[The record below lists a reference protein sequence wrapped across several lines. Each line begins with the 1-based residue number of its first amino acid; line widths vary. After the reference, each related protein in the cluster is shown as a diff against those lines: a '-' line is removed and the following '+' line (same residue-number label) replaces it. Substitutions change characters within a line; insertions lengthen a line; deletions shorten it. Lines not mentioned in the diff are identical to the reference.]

1 MALRT
6 PPSWMQNGSH
16 PAENDRL
23 TTQGIWRTS
32 GVLSS
37 ADLQVTQSSVPAMS
51 VQIAAGWGV
60 ILGTYQSLMGAYQFT
75 NDAAATATIAAAD
88 PTNPRIDLICITVSD
103 AYYTGATNQVAI
115 NVVTGTPAGSPS
127 APATPTNSIVLA
139 RVAVAALATTIVN
152 ANITDYRTRAGT
164 VTGFI
169 PSAIAANT
177 TLLDHY
183 QYFVTTSSAWT
194 LTLPAAPL
202 QGDEIRVIDVSGQ
215 AATNNVTISPN
226 SLNFQGS
233 VQNLVVAYNNF
244 SITLLYT
251 GSTYGWKVA

>member
-51 VQIAAGWGV
+51 VSIAAGWGV